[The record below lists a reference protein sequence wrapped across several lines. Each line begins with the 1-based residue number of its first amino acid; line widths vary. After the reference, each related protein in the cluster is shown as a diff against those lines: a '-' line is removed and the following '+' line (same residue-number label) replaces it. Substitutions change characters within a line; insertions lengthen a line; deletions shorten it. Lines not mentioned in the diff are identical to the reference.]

1 MGRKAVVAGHICVD
15 ITPEI
20 PGEKVTSVSQALA
33 PGKLLEAGNIT
44 ISTGGAVANTGLA
57 MKILGIDV
65 TLMGKTGQDDFA
77 EIIRRVAAGYGCGD
91 GLIASDEA
99 GTSYS
104 IILAIPGID
113 RIFLHNAGVND
124 LFYAHDVD
132 MQKVR
137 EADLFHFGYPT
148 IMRSMYENEGA
159 EFIRL
164 FSEVAKT
171 GVLTSLDLA
180 MVQEKSEAG
189 RADWETILSKALPHT
204 DFFLPSIEELLMLL
218 DRKKYHEILARCEE
232 KDITEVISLE
242 EDVKPLA
249 EKCIK
254 MGAGCVMIKCGAP
267 GLYYKT
273 AGASFAR
280 RLSERLSKDC
290 TDWAGQEGFETS
302 YVPDKILSGTGAG
315 DTTIGAFL
323 AAMLQGYPLKECLR
337 LAVATGASCVET
349 YDVLSGLKS
358 FPELEKR
365 IHNGWKKNS

>member
-189 RADWETILSKALPHT
+189 RADWEMILSKVLPHT

-218 DRKKYHEILARCEE
+218 YRKKYHEILARGGE
-232 KDITEVISLE
+232 KDITEVI
-242 EDVKPLA
+242 
-249 EKCIK
+249 
-254 MGAGCVMIKCGAP
+254 
-267 GLYYKT
+267 
-273 AGASFAR
+273 
-280 RLSERLSKDC
+280 
-290 TDWAGQEGFETS
+290 
-302 YVPDKILSGTGAG
+302 
-315 DTTIGAFL
+315 
-323 AAMLQGYPLKECLR
+323 
-337 LAVATGASCVET
+337 
-349 YDVLSGLKS
+349 
-358 FPELEKR
+358 
-365 IHNGWKKNS
+365 

>member
-1 MGRKAVVAGHICVD
+1 MSRKAVVAGHICVD

-20 PGEKVTSVSQALA
+20 PGEKVTSVSQVLA

-132 MQKVR
+132 MQKVQ

-180 MVQEKSEAG
+180 MVQENSEAG

-218 DRKKYHEILARCEE
+218 DRKKYHEILARCGE

-254 MGAGCVMIKCGAP
+254 MGAGCVLIKCGAP

-273 AGASFAR
+273 AGASFAK

-290 TDWAGQEGFETS
+290 TDWAEQEGFETS
-302 YVPDKILSGTGAG
+302 YVPDKVRSGTGAG

-323 AAMLQGYPLKECLR
+323 AAMLQGYPLKECLK

-349 YDVLSGLKS
+349 YDVLSGLRS

-365 IHNGWKKNS
+365 IHSGWKKNS